1 MFGKIFLQ
9 LIRLASTAPF
19 VVGLALEMG
28 DDATMTLPVIGST
41 LVSKYTLL
49 GELGRGG
56 MGVVYESQQA
66 DLGRRVAVKVF
77 ARQSGDE
84 PDLRRFQRE
93 TQILAKLGHPNI
105 VSVFD
110 FHPGDAVTPPFVV
123 MELLRGKTLGE
134 LVRAHGRLDAARV
147 ARIGLQLLEALD
159 AAHSNGVVHRDCKPA
174 NVFCVETLQGDFVK
188 LLDFGVAKDLAESR
202 ALTAPGNIVGT
213 LSYMAPE
220 QLLGEPAGF
229 SADLYSV
236 GACMYFALAGSKP
249 FDATSQGELARD
261 ILYKDAAPLAA
272 LRPDAIALGAVVHRA
287 LAKTPANRFESA
299 RAMHEAIVAATSAS
313 AASTRAPPPPMSSV
327 PTRPG
332 SSLPVPQPEPTRTS
346 APLAEISAAPRV
358 TQSVGA
364 APPTAPAPAPSRIGW
379 FVVVIVLL
387 LFTTSLATG
396 LGVFVYATR
405 ITPAP
410 NASADATAVIALAT
424 PTPSISSLASASAS
438 VSSNTKPVHPA
449 VKPPPRKTA
458 QPGQCWCIP
467 NDDNYHLTGG
477 LCATV
482 TATRSCGCEGDHGD
496 GCVVAWKDSELGGV
510 WSCAN
515 EQFIGDGFAN
525 DQSCQG
531 HFLTGPSN
539 DLHDV
544 VSTGKLKQCDA
555 CVTTDVYKGAAGDPC
570 TGKYR
575 YDVSV
580 TLPGHIRCADGN

>member
-1 MFGKIFLQ
+1 
-9 LIRLASTAPF
+9 
-19 VVGLALEMG
+19 
-28 DDATMTLPVIGST
+28 MTLPVIGST

-66 DLGRRVAVKVF
+66 DLARRVAVKVF
-77 ARQSGDE
+77 ARQAGDE
-84 PDLRRFQRE
+84 PDLQRFQRE

-202 ALTAPGNIVGT
+202 ALTAPGSVVGT

-236 GACMYFALAGSKP
+236 GACMYFALSGSKP
-249 FDATSQGELARD
+249 FEANSQGELARD
-261 ILYKDAAPLAA
+261 ILYKDAASLAA
-272 LRPDAIALGAVVHRA
+272 VRPDAVALGEVVHKA
-287 LAKTPANRFESA
+287 LAKIPANRFASA

-313 AASTRAPPPPMSSV
+313 AASMRVPPPMSSV
-327 PTRPG
+327 PTRAGP
-332 SSLPVPQPEPTRTS
+332 SLPVPQPEPTKTS
-346 APLAEISAAPRV
+346 APGAEISAAPGV
-358 TQSVGA
+358 TPSVVA
-364 APPTAPAPAPSRIGW
+364 TPPTAPPPSRSGW
-379 FVVVIVLL
+379 LVVVIVLL
-387 LFTTSLATG
+387 LLTTSLATG
-396 LGVFVYATR
+396 LGVFLYATR

-410 NASADATAVIALAT
+410 NAAVDASAVTSSATQ
-424 PTPSISSLASASAS
+424 TPSTSSSATASAS
-438 VSSNTKPVHPA
+438 VSSNTNQVHPA
-449 VKPPPRKTA
+449 VKSPPKPRKTA
-458 QPGQCWCIP
+458 QLGECWCIP
-467 NDDNYHLTGG
+467 NDDSYRLTNG

-482 TATRSCGCEGDHGD
+482 TATRTCECHDENGY
-496 GCVVAWKDSELGGV
+496 GCVVAWKEAELGGV
-510 WSCAN
+510 WSCGDN
-515 EQFIGDGFAN
+515 KFKGDGFAD

-531 HFLTGPSN
+531 HFLPGN
-539 DLHDV
+539 DWHDV
-544 VSTGKLKQCDA
+544 VGTGKLKWCDA
-555 CVTTDVYKGAAGDPC
+555 CVTTDVYKGVPGDPC

-580 TLPGHIRCADGN
+580 TLPGHLKCVDGS